1 MTANNTSKLTHVYKS
16 LQCIYEARCEDVGK
30 PQGES
35 RDPGLPRWI
44 PGQAR
49 NDESAMDQRLPRE
62 TGARLVHYSN
72 DYVFDGS
79 GGRAREEAAPTSAYP
94 TPAKRPLNSRLNT
107 PRLQN
112 AFGVTLSHWQKGV
125 ARMLKEIL

>member
-1 MTANNTSKLTHVYKS
+1 MTNLSGT
-16 LQCIYEARCEDVGK
+16 ARLDSGFRRNDGRGRH
-30 PQGES
+30 PGAS

-49 NDESAMDQRLPRE
+49 NDESAMDQRLPRKI
-62 TGARLVHYSN
+62 GVRLVHYSN

-79 GGRAREEAAPTSAYP
+79 GGRAREEAAPASAYP